1 MTSINTYSYHK
12 VASSDPGQ
20 HGQRIWVNVDHF
32 PVDGWASHPL
42 KIGNGLKGH
51 GHCIQ
56 HIHLFSKD
64 TSWGT
69 TYINLSYHCKWI
81 RTYPSSLLLVF
92 LSHPFSILFALF
104 LVHPDCTL
112 DSIAARLCPQRFST
126 ATIHTGPAGF
136 VVGSLMGNPHESWSW
151 NKCTSNIIIYI
162 LQLYYK
168 TNHHGSLQDIWN
180 AGFERFCGSYGSHY
194 NITGWWFGTFFI
206 FHNIYIYGII
216 LSIDFHI
223 FQDG

>member
-1 MTSINTYSYHK
+1 
-12 VASSDPGQ
+12 
-20 HGQRIWVNVDHF
+20 
-32 PVDGWASHPL
+32 L
-42 KIGNGLKGH
+42 
-51 GHCIQ
+51 
-56 HIHLFSKD
+56 
-64 TSWGT
+64 GT

-162 LQLYYK
+162 YYNYIIK
-168 TNHHGSLQDIWN
+168 LIITVRYKI
-180 AGFERFCGSYGSHY
+180 FETLDLNVFVVVMVA
-194 NITGWWFGTFFI
+194 ITT
-206 FHNIYIYGII
+206 
-216 LSIDFHI
+216 
-223 FQDG
+223 